1 MHNKLRFKDRN
12 ASDNVKVTGMNEII
26 ILKRMINKIWQR
38 VDWIHLPHEG
48 YGLRGHMNVDVKLQF
63 L

>member
-1 MHNKLRFKDRN
+1 
-12 ASDNVKVTGMNEII
+12 
-26 ILKRMINKIWQR
+26 MINKIWQR